1 MCYDGASCAESQRRR
16 AAIDLASDIAKR
28 LKVDIDPDR
37 LAAYL
42 NSRWFLV
49 ATLAHAIHVEKAPD
63 PEYFNEVELGASHAG

>member
-1 MCYDGASCAESQRRR
+1 MCYDGTSYAESQRRR
-16 AAIDLASDIAKR
+16 AAIDLASDIAKH
-28 LKVDIDPDR
+28 LKVDVDPDR

-49 ATLAHAIHVEKAPD
+49 APLAHAIHIEKATE